1 MNLLK
6 HWLVL
11 AALAAAPL
19 LRGGDENIG
28 VSALPA
34 PDTGT
39 VSELPAIWKGGEGRP
54 STVTL
59 TIRIPGGEP
68 LSEIALKSRSINRWW
83 AISGVTLEGV
93 RDGKTV
99 KLAAKPWFVRG
110 EDDTP
115 KVFAI
120 KLNPG
125 AEGFSEYRLSLRRP
139 HGFLHMELS
148 ELNVVFAGRLQAEI
162 RPERTLFRAGGTVSG
177 TVKLNNPFPSPGFR
191 QTEAVR
197 GRNLRMGER
206 TGRSARRKR
215 KRLVVPGGQAGNVPP
230 DSALRIGCETGGALH
245 G

>member
-1 MNLLK
+1 MTLLK

-19 LRGGDENIG
+19 LRGGDGNIG

-99 KLAAKPWFVRG
+99 KLATKPWFVRG

-177 TVKLNNPFPSPGFR
+177 TVKLNNPFPSPVSGRLKLFAGE
-191 QTEAVR
+191 TCVWESALAVPPAKAKAS
-197 GRNLRMGER
+197 
-206 TGRSARRKR
+206 GRSRRPSRKR
-215 KRLVVPGGQAGNVPP
+215 
-230 DSALRIGCETGGALH
+230 SA
-245 G
+245 